1 MKLSGSNIIVQ
12 SLLSLGVDTVFGY
25 PGGQI
30 MPLYD
35 ALYESRLKH
44 ILTVHEQGAAHAA
57 DGYARATGR
66 VGVCIATSGP
76 GATNLV
82 TGLAT
87 AYMDS
92 SPVVAITGQVSTTL
106 LGRDS
111 FQEVD
116 ITGITMPI
124 TKHSFLIRSI
134 NDLAPAI
141 YDAFEI
147 ALTGRPG
154 PVLID
159 IPRDILQTETD
170 WQPPLVPIATAYP
183 AAAGLIQHN
192 TEKAASVLISA
203 KRPVILAGGGVTS
216 SQTES
221 ELLTLTETLRV
232 PVLST
237 LMGLG
242 SLPHDHSC
250 YLGLTGMHGHKTA
263 NRIINEAD
271 VVLAVGTRFSE
282 RVTSN
287 PQQYSLNKTIIQLD
301 IDDAEV
307 GKNIPAHIAITGDL
321 RQTLAMLTKLLVNFP
336 QNNLTDWWNKIAA
349 WQQNISSETE
359 DSAAL
364 TAQWLMK
371 FMSRHPM
378 HQQKLWVTDVGQH
391 QMWAAQN
398 LELSQPRSWI
408 TSGGLGTMG
417 FGLPAA
423 LGAQMACP
431 DKRVILIAGDGGFK
445 MTGIELFT
453 AVNEKLPLI
462 CVIINNGC
470 LGMVRQWQQ
479 LLYHQR
485 YSSSLLP
492 EFDFVAFAKSCGA
505 NAFSASSQS
514 EFNQCF
520 TQACQSNHPTVIV
533 ANISQDLLV
542 KPMVSPGAPINNF
555 MDI

>member
-12 SLLSLGVDTVFGY
+12 SLLNLGVDTVFGY

-134 NDLAPAI
+134 SDLAPAI

-159 IPRDILQTETD
+159 IPRDILQMETD
-170 WQPPLVPIATAYP
+170 WEPPLAPAPSDYP
-183 AAAGLIQHN
+183 AAASLMQPNI
-192 TEKAASVLISA
+192 EKAAALLISA
-203 KRPVILAGGGVTS
+203 KRPVILAGGGITS

-221 ELLTLTETLRV
+221 ELLTLTKTLRIPIV
-232 PVLST
+232 ST

-242 SLPHDHSC
+242 ILPHDHSC

-263 NRIINEAD
+263 NRVISEAD
-271 VVLAVGTRFSE
+271 VVLAVGTRFSD

-307 GKNIPAHIAITGDL
+307 GKNIPTHIAITGDL
-321 RQTLAMLTKLLVNFP
+321 RQTLTTLTKLLVNYP
-336 QNNLTDWWNKIAA
+336 QTNLTDWWNKIAA
-349 WQQNISSETE
+349 WQQESPSEVE
-359 DSAAL
+359 DSTAL

-371 FMSRHPM
+371 FMSRHQM
-378 HQQKLWVTDVGQH
+378 NQQKIWVTDVGQH
-391 QMWAAQN
+391 QMWAAQS
-398 LELSQPRSWI
+398 LELSTPRSWI

-431 DKRVILIAGDGGFK
+431 DKRVIVIAGDGGFK

-492 EFDFVAFAKSCGA
+492 QFDFVSFAKSCGA
-505 NAFSASSQS
+505 NAFSASSQL
-514 EFNQCF
+514 EFNQSF
-520 TQACQSNHPTVIV
+520 TQANQSKHPTVIV
-533 ANISQDLLV
+533 ANIAQDLLV
-542 KPMVSPGAPINNF
+542 KPMVSPGAPISNF
-555 MDI
+555 MNI